1 MRKPVLISL
10 IPLHIINQVKKIR
23 ISLGFTTRDIQKIL
37 ELDEDG
43 NILGSI
49 ESNFNAAKYHDK
61 HLNKLAIAFTDRAHE
76 QGKDI
81 TYTVAD
87 FYPPTD
93 FEEKMV
99 EKIIVHIEPTEL
111 KQTGTLHILLD
122 EENDPFFDEWHSSKE
137 IAHHCGSKAKK
148 SWEAKDFTAVIDYA
162 VSKDKLIR
170 KSHEEALFKRP

>member
-1 MRKPVLISL
+1 MRKPVSISL
-10 IPLHIINQVKKIR
+10 ISLHIINQVKKIR

-49 ESNFNAAKYHDK
+49 ESNFNSAKYHDK

-87 FYPPTD
+87 FYPPND
-93 FEEKMV
+93 LEEEMV
-99 EKIIVHIEPTEL
+99 DKIIIEIEPKELGQTE
-111 KQTGTLHILLD
+111 TLQLLLI
-122 EENDPFFDEWHSSKE
+122 EENDSFFNEWHNSKE
-137 IAHHCGSKAKK
+137 IAHHCGLKAKRL
-148 SWEAKDFTAVIDYA
+148 WEAKDFTAIIDYA
-162 VSKDKLIR
+162 VSKGKLIR
-170 KSHEEALFKRP
+170 KSDEESLFKRP